1 MWHGPNMSVLRNFFC
16 RLLPSRIFVA
26 ILSNTLPK
34 IENSE
39 TIQISGKTWHMLL
52 DTHHFDT
59 WNDDRVWK
67 ASTLHFLPMKS
78 NEHRVETVWN
88 STLLVIVYS
97 LMTYFLCWHTLG
109 AYQYRRVLAHWIIF
123 STEIAAP
130 LGGDRMARVPV
141 PNGQWIARFCRLP
154 KGPLFAAPER
164 ESFGPR
170 FELYLHSVGL
180 KTKFPSTGIGT
191 DQVQMHGIF
200 KSYAHYD
207 HSQPFCRPQI
217 PSIDFVHGA
226 FSCEWCR
233 REPDRPR

>member
-1 MWHGPNMSVLRNFFC
+1 
-16 RLLPSRIFVA
+16 
-26 ILSNTLPK
+26 
-34 IENSE
+34 
-39 TIQISGKTWHMLL
+39 MLL
-52 DTHHFDT
+52 DTHQFDT
-59 WNDDRVWK
+59 WNDGRVWNT
-67 ASTLHFLPMKS
+67 STLHFLPMKWRAMGGAS
-78 NEHRVETVWN
+78 CGNRMKQYFTVYN
-88 STLLVIVYS
+88 
-97 LMTYFLCWHTLG
+97 LMTYFLCWHNLG
-109 AYQYRRVLAHWIIF
+109 AYQCRRVLSHWIIF

-141 PNGQWIARFCRLP
+141 PIGQCVARVCRLP

-180 KTKFPSTGIGT
+180 KTKFPSTGIGM

-200 KSYAHYD
+200 KSHARHD